1 MIGNGKIINN
11 DTLNSNGQNWTR
23 LSYEMLFQEKPSRNN
38 GYKTN
43 IEVNELLKENDLEWE
58 ARLEE
63 AKQQAR
69 EEALKEGYSEGKKD
83 ALNEVKQHLL
93 PIREA
98 IADVDGRINKLM
110 NELKPHLANLVFNL
124 TEKVLEVPVYNEDL
138 QHRVGEEVHKI
149 LGEIEEGTKIK
160 IAVSPEDYQIISDLT
175 SSGDLLKKTDI
186 HYDKSLNP
194 GEYRIETRYE
204 LIVKNFRK
212 MLNDL
217 KESTALSESLNLSK
231 DVSLH

>member
-1 MIGNGKIINN
+1 MIGNGKIIDK
-11 DTLNSNGQNWTR
+11 DTLNSNGGNWTR
-23 LSYEMLFQEKPSRNN
+23 LSYEMIFQEKPTRNN

-43 IEVNELLKENDLEWE
+43 IEVNELLKENDLKWE

-63 AKQQAR
+63 ARQQVR
-69 EEALKEGYSEGKKD
+69 KEALKEGYSEGKND

-98 IADVDGRINKLM
+98 ITEVDGRINKLL
-110 NELKPHLANLVFNL
+110 NELKPHLANLVFGL
-124 TEKVLEVPVYNEDL
+124 TEKVLEVPVYNEEL
-138 QHRVGEEVHKI
+138 QHRVEDEVHRI
-149 LGEIEEGTKIK
+149 LGEIEEGTKVK
-160 IAVSPEDYQIISDLT
+160 IAVSPADYQIISGLDE
-175 SSGDLLKKTDI
+175 SGNLMKKTDI
-186 HYDKSLNP
+186 HYDESLNP

-204 LIVKNFRK
+204 VIVKNFRK

-217 KESTALSESLNLSK
+217 KESTIISQSINLPD